1 MNTGKNSNKKVGN
14 DFEKELCDMLASEG
28 FWAHNMA
35 QNSAGQPADVIAVR
49 NGKAYLIDCK
59 VCVND
64 TFPFSRI
71 ESNQHTAMTLWKQS
85 ENDYGWFALQL
96 SNKDIYM
103 IDHGLMIALSLN
115 QSSIGKDLITHYG
128 LPLER
133 WLEKCG

>member
-49 NGKAYLIDCK
+49 NGKAFLIDCK
-59 VCVND
+59 VCIND

-85 ENDYGWFALQL
+85 GNGDGWFALQL

-103 IDHGLMIALSLN
+103 IYHDLMIALSLN

-128 LPLER
+128 LPLAR
-133 WLEKCG
+133 WL

>member
-1 MNTGKNSNKKVGN
+1 MATNKKIGN
-14 DFEKELCDMLASEG
+14 DFETEFCELLFNKG
-28 FWAHNMA
+28 FWCHNMT

-85 ENDYGWFALQL
+85 GNGDGWFALQL

-103 IDHGLMIALSLN
+103 IDYYLMIALSLN

-128 LPLER
+128 LPLGR
-133 WLEKCG
+133 WIEKCN

>member
-1 MNTGKNSNKKVGN
+1 MSNKKLGN
-14 DFEKELCDMLASEG
+14 DFENRFVEILSQEG
-28 FWAHNMA
+28 YWCHLFA

-59 VCVND
+59 VCIND

-85 ENDYGWFALQL
+85 GNDYGWFALQL

-103 IDHGLMIALSLN
+103 IDHEWMIALSLN
-115 QSSIGKDLITHYG
+115 QSSINRDLITHYG

>member
-1 MNTGKNSNKKVGN
+1 MATNRKIGNK
-14 DFEKELCDMLASEG
+14 FETEFCEMLFQNG
-28 FWAHNMA
+28 YWTHNLA

-59 VCVND
+59 VCIND

-85 ENDYGWFALQL
+85 GNGYGWFALQL

-103 IDHGLMIALSLN
+103 IDHDLMIALSLN
-115 QSSIGKDLITHYG
+115 QSSIGEYLITHYG
-128 LPLER
+128 IPLR
-133 WLEKCG
+133 WWIEKCR

>member
-1 MNTGKNSNKKVGN
+1 MSNKKLGN
-14 DFEKELCDMLASEG
+14 DFESQFCEILSQEG
-28 FWAHNMA
+28 YWCHLFA

-59 VCVND
+59 VCIND

-85 ENDYGWFALQL
+85 GNGYGWFALEL

-103 IDHGLMIALSLN
+103 IDHDLMIALSLT
-115 QSSIGKDLITHYG
+115 QSSIGEDLITHYG
-128 LPLER
+128 LPLGM
-133 WLEKCG
+133 WLKTCK

>member
-1 MNTGKNSNKKVGN
+1 MVTNKKIGN
-14 DFEKELCDMLASEG
+14 DFENRFVEILSQEG
-28 FWAHNMA
+28 YWCHLFA
-35 QNSAGQPADVIAVR
+35 QNQAGQPADVIAVR

-85 ENDYGWFALQL
+85 GNGDGWFALQL

-103 IDHGLMIALSLN
+103 IFHDLMMALSLN
-115 QSSIGKDLITHYG
+115 QSSIGEGLITHYG
-128 LPLER
+128 FPLER
-133 WLEKCG
+133 WLSRA

>member
-1 MNTGKNSNKKVGN
+1 MSHSTNKKLGN
-14 DFEKELCDMLASEG
+14 KFETEFCEILFQEG
-28 FWAHNMA
+28 FWTHNLA

-59 VCVND
+59 VCIND

-85 ENDYGWFALQL
+85 GNGYGWFALQL

-103 IDHGLMIALSLN
+103 IDHNLMIALSLN
-115 QSSIGKDLITHYG
+115 QSSIGKDLIIQYG
-128 LPLER
+128 LPLGM
-133 WLEKCG
+133 WLDKCK

>member
-1 MNTGKNSNKKVGN
+1 MATNKKIGN
-14 DFEKELCDMLASEG
+14 DFETEFCELLFNKG
-28 FWAHNMA
+28 FWCHLFA
-35 QNSAGQPADVIAVR
+35 QNQAGQPADVIAVR

-85 ENDYGWFALQL
+85 GNGDGWFALQL

-103 IDHGLMIALSLN
+103 ISHDSMIVLSLN
-115 QSSIGKDLITHYG
+115 RSFIGEDIITDFG
-128 LPLER
+128 LPLWM
-133 WLEKCG
+133 WLKTCK

>member
-1 MNTGKNSNKKVGN
+1 MSYSTNKKLGN
-14 DFEKELCDMLASEG
+14 KFETEFCEILFQEG
-28 FWAHNMA
+28 FWTHNLA

-71 ESNQHTAMTLWKQS
+71 ESNQHTAMTLWRQS
-85 ENDYGWFALQL
+85 GNGDGWFALQL

-103 IDHGLMIALSLN
+103 IDHEVMTALSLN
-115 QSSIGKDLITHYG
+115 QSSIGEDLIPYYG
-128 LPLER
+128 LPLEM
-133 WLEKCG
+133 WLKTCK

>member
-1 MNTGKNSNKKVGN
+1 MSNKKLGN
-14 DFEKELCDMLASEG
+14 DFESQFCELLFRYG
-28 FWAHNMA
+28 FWCHNLA
-35 QNSAGQPADVIAVR
+35 QNQVGQPADVLAVR

-85 ENDYGWFALQL
+85 GNDYGWFALRL
-96 SNKDIYM
+96 NDNSVYM
-103 IDHGLMIALSLN
+103 IDHDLMIALSLN
-115 QSSIGKDLITHYG
+115 QSSINRDLITHYG

-133 WLEKCG
+133 WLDTR